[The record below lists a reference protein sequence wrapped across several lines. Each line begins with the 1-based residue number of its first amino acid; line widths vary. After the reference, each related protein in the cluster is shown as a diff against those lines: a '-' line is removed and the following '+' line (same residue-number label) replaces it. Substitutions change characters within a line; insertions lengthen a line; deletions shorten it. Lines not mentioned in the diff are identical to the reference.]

1 MKKLF
6 GILAFVIAMFPLIGS
21 AQEIQLGPNNIQVK
35 GILQQLYGGTG
46 SNQPIPTN
54 CYGPTNALYWDP
66 VAVKFGCNTI
76 SGGGGGVSVVAAV
89 SSYMFTVNVATAST
103 TPSITFTFGN
113 TNNQVYVGTGAGT
126 GYWTTIPECNGG
138 NNALSFD
145 NTLQS
150 FGCNTITGGGGGGTT
165 TNPVTF
171 AGSGGASAG
180 ASFNGSSAVTIDY
193 HTVGAP
199 SVSGTGATGTWG
211 INISGIAS
219 QVAQS
224 VTFAAAGG
232 ATPSQVYNGSSAFT
246 VDYHTVGAP
255 SATGTG
261 ASGTWAISV
270 TGNAGTAS
278 ALASTPGL
286 CSYGQFA
293 YGILAN
299 GSGVCSPSNVTLTM
313 PSGTP
318 ITYNTC
324 TTSQTQSYIGVRSAS
339 TFTSA
344 FATNP
349 TAVNVWGANGGLVL
363 MLWPDSSNDILDWS
377 VCNQDNI
384 NITPGAMNINVGV
397 K

>member
-180 ASFNGSSAVTIDY
+180 ASF
-193 HTVGAP
+193 
-199 SVSGTGATGTWG
+199 
-211 INISGIAS
+211 
-219 QVAQS
+219 
-224 VTFAAAGG
+224 
-232 ATPSQVYNGSSAFT
+232 
-246 VDYHTVGAP
+246 
-255 SATGTG
+255 
-261 ASGTWAISV
+261 
-270 TGNAGTAS
+270 
-278 ALASTPGL
+278 
-286 CSYGQFA
+286 
-293 YGILAN
+293 
-299 GSGVCSPSNVTLTM
+299 
-313 PSGTP
+313 
-318 ITYNTC
+318 
-324 TTSQTQSYIGVRSAS
+324 
-339 TFTSA
+339 
-344 FATNP
+344 
-349 TAVNVWGANGGLVL
+349 
-363 MLWPDSSNDILDWS
+363 
-377 VCNQDNI
+377 
-384 NITPGAMNINVGV
+384 
-397 K
+397 